1 MSRYDKYGARDD
13 RTLEDMDAGFIGFN
27 NRLRPDQLPR
37 GVLEV
42 SKNGRCDRNGEWSVR
57 LGTDVKASPIA
68 VGADALTVPF
78 LLGEDDSCTV
88 TQNSATQ
95 ITISNYAYVGN
106 VDATQNIPDTG
117 FLRISN
123 AGDVSGADGTHE
135 YSVSG
140 SNIIITGTG
149 FGSGTD
155 TSATVVYPALQD
167 GAITNVY
174 GSGTFSDPNS
184 ADNESY
190 ILLASDTQLIAVK
203 TSTFTSGQTLNPT
216 TYTIPYEVGVDISED
231 VEILQAFNKVILF
244 RKGGQTA
251 LECDLSINKVDA
263 DTTADVAATAI
274 VAGRTYKI
282 QTQGTSDFTL
292 IGAPN
297 NTVGTIFVAT
307 KSTTGTGTVRE
318 NPQFTPVPS
327 GEYIQPREIAC
338 LVGEY
343 AQVENRGVVHKNP
356 DNYKV
361 GDEIEF
367 LGEVHPTNV
376 TGLIIGK
383 KFTVNKVFEEG
394 TDVAIQSTVNNGNT
408 HGNAEYNAL
417 YKITVNSTAHGLS
430 VGDPITMSSTG
441 VGSLDGDWFV
451 AEVTTADAFVIYIT
465 SNASNASTGNVKLAE
480 GFEFFLQS
488 EKTSTHIL
496 EYESYLAQPVFS
508 KRVPVSLGYIY
519 MPAPEFGILHQRR
532 LIVPYQYD
540 PENNN
545 ASRNIYDELIVSDIL
560 DNNTYD
566 KIYASFRFN
575 AGSTDF
581 TVGVVSFTED
591 SILIFNKNTIHRVSG
606 TTDPAFAS
614 SQILTNEIGA
624 LARKSIVQVGKNVF
638 FLSDNG
644 VYSLEFLDEYNLRGT
659 QTPLSESIQSTIDRI
674 NKGLASKSVAAYF
687 DNRYY
692 LAVPLDSSPGAN
704 DAVTNNALLV
714 YNFLTQAWESI
725 DTVNISPTF
734 EYTNLVIAGKGE
746 RRGLYVVNVDGGVHL
761 IAGNEA
767 EFSNNAKNGNDTVIT
782 TIGSTTPESVLI
794 DGEMKTRMYTFND
807 IDRKKYNSFE
817 IQSDSSKFG
826 PTNYQIDFLT
836 ENIDTDTTLGTLRS
850 YNGDVTLPADE
861 DVAIRGRIGNKRA
874 YGGQFR
880 ITNKEGK
887 PSIRAIKL
895 SAAQTFRSTN
905 KAE

>member
-27 NRLRPDQLPR
+27 NRLRPDQLPQ

-42 SKNGRCDRNGEWSVR
+42 SNNGRCDRNGEWSVR
-57 LGTDVKASPIA
+57 MGADVKSSPLSTGTESIT
-68 VGADALTVPF
+68 LPF
-78 LLGEDDSCTV
+78 YLGEDTTTSITV
-88 TQNSATQ
+88 TNTTT
-95 ITISNYAYVGN
+95 ITISNFSGGGSATYADFPNTGYI
-106 VDATQNIPDTG
+106 NISECSLGGVNGVHIYTKG
-117 FLRISN
+117 
-123 AGDVSGADGTHE
+123 AGDTLV
-135 YSVSG
+135 V
-140 SNIIITGTG
+140 TGTG
-149 FGSGTD
+149 FTNGTD
-155 TSATVVYPALQD
+155 GTCTVVYPVLED
-167 GAITNVY
+167 DAITNIY
-174 GSGTFSDPNS
+174 GSGKFSDPNS

-190 ILLASDTQLIAVK
+190 ILLASDTQLVAVK
-203 TSTFTSGQTLNPT
+203 TSSFTSGQSISST
-216 TYTIPYEVGVDISED
+216 TYTIPYASGVDNSSEI
-231 VEILQAFNKVILF
+231 EILQAFNKVILF

-251 LECDLSINKVDA
+251 LECDLSINKIDA

-292 IGAPN
+292 IGAAN
-297 NTVGTIFVAT
+297 NQQDTVFVAE
-307 KSTTGTGTVRE
+307 KSTIGTGTVRE
-318 NPQFTPVPS
+318 YPQFTEVPS
-327 GEYIQPREIAC
+327 GVYT
-338 LVGEY
+338 
-343 AQVENRGVVHKNP
+343 QVESVTSSSASVPSDNKIVTMGGVSYTNLTKL
-356 DNYKV
+356 KV
-361 GDEIEF
+361 GQE
-367 LGEVHPTNV
+367 LTVTHSNL
-376 TGLIIGK
+376 TGLAVDDKVKVSSIDLENENF
-383 KFTVNKVFEEG
+383 KFIADVDYNQSNKSVTVQ
-394 TDVAIQSTVNNGNT
+394 TPLPQ
-408 HGNAEYNAL
+408 
-417 YKITVNSTAHGLS
+417 GL
-430 VGDPITMSSTG
+430 
-441 VGSLDGDWFV
+441 
-451 AEVTTADAFVIYIT
+451 
-465 SNASNASTGNVKLAE
+465 
-480 GFEFFLQS
+480 GFI
-488 EKTSTHIL
+488 H
-496 EYESYLAQPVFS
+496 
-508 KRVPVSLGYIY
+508 

-540 PENNN
+540 PDNSN
-545 ASRNIYDELIVSDIL
+545 ASRNVYDELIVSDIL

-581 TVGVVSFTED
+581 TVGVTSFTED
-591 SILIFNKNTIHRVSG
+591 SILIFNKNSIHRVSG
-606 TTDPAFAS
+606 TTNPIAAT
-614 SQILTNEIGA
+614 SQVLTDEIGA
-624 LARKSIVQVGKNVF
+624 TARKSIVQVGKNVF

-674 NKGLASKSVAAYF
+674 NRGLASNSVAAYF

-725 DTVNISPTF
+725 DQINTSPIF

-746 RRGLYVVNVDGGVHL
+746 RRGLYVVNNDGGVHL

-767 EFSNNAKNGNDTVIT
+767 EFSNNAKNGFDTIIT
-782 TIGSTTPESVLI
+782 TIGGTTPNSVLI
-794 DGEMKTRMYTFND
+794 NGEMKTRMYTFND

-817 IQSDSSKFG
+817 IQSNSPFFG
-826 PTNYQIDFLT
+826 PTNYQIDFPT
-836 ENIDTDTTLGTLRS
+836 ENIDSDTPLGTLQS
-850 YNGDVTLPADE
+850 YNSGVTLPAGE

>member
-27 NRLRPDQLPR
+27 NRLRSDQLPR

-57 LGTDVKASPIA
+57 MGTDAKSSPIA
-68 VGADALTVPF
+68 VGGDALTIPF
-78 LLGEDDSCTV
+78 LLGQDNSCTV
-88 TQNSATQ
+88 TQNSSTQ

-106 VDATQNIPDTG
+106 ADATQNIPDTG

-123 AGDVSGADGTHE
+123 AGDVSGANGTHE

-203 TSTFTSGQTLNPT
+203 TSTFESGQSLNPT
-216 TYTIPYEVGVDISED
+216 TYTIPYAGGVDISQD

-251 LECDLSINKVDA
+251 LECDLSINKIDA
-263 DTTADVAATAI
+263 NTSADVAVNAL
-274 VAGRTYKI
+274 VAGRTYKV
-282 QTQGTSDFTL
+282 Q
-292 IGAPN
+292 
-297 NTVGTIFVAT
+297 TVGNTTWTDIAGLTSPSQGDIFVAR
-307 KSTTGTGTVRE
+307 KSGTGTGVARE
-318 NPQFTPVPS
+318 YPQFTEVPS
-327 GEYIQPREIAC
+327 GVYT
-338 LVGEY
+338 
-343 AQVENRGVVHKNP
+343 QVESVASTNASSAADKTVTMGGVSYTNLIKL
-356 DNYKV
+356 KV
-361 GDEIEF
+361 GQE
-367 LGEVHPTNV
+367 LTVTASNM
-376 TGLIIGK
+376 TGLAVDDKVKVSSIDLENENF
-383 KFTVNKVFEEG
+383 KFFSNVNPSQTSKHVTVQ
-394 TDVAIQSTVNNGNT
+394 TPLPQ
-408 HGNAEYNAL
+408 
-417 YKITVNSTAHGLS
+417 GL
-430 VGDPITMSSTG
+430 
-441 VGSLDGDWFV
+441 
-451 AEVTTADAFVIYIT
+451 
-465 SNASNASTGNVKLAE
+465 
-480 GFEFFLQS
+480 GFI
-488 EKTSTHIL
+488 H
-496 EYESYLAQPVFS
+496 
-508 KRVPVSLGYIY
+508 

-540 PENNN
+540 PDNSN

-581 TVGVVSFTED
+581 TVGVKSFTED
-591 SILIFNKNTIHRVSG
+591 SILIFNKNSIHRVVG
-606 TTDPAFAS
+606 TTNPIEAT
-614 SQILTNEIGA
+614 SQVLTDEIGA
-624 LARKSIVQVGKNVF
+624 TARKSIVQVGKNVF

-692 LAVPLDSSPGAN
+692 LAVPLDSSPNAN
-704 DAVTNNALLV
+704 DAETNNALLV
-714 YNFLTQAWESI
+714 YNFLTQSWESI
-725 DTVNISPTF
+725 DTVNITPTF

-746 RRGLYVVNVDGGVHL
+746 RRGLYVVNVDGGIHL
-761 IAGNEA
+761 IAGNET

-782 TIGSTTPESVLI
+782 TIGNTTPESVLI

-817 IQSDSSKFG
+817 IQSDSPIFG

-836 ENIDTDTTLGTLRS
+836 ENIDSDTTLGTLRS
-850 YNGDVTLPADE
+850 YNGDVNLPADE

-905 KAE
+905 KADTVE